1 VIITANKFIVAKGI
15 DFTNFTLH
23 MMCGCVLIYLVCFLY
38 FRLLNSDP
46 KNFILTRDN
55 EFDEL
60 KREIQIWKRTYQS
73 VTPVTK
79 GEQIV
84 KTLLKEK
91 ASQLKNL
98 LTQQIYENKRK
109 FEQDLKEKSKS
120 MVEGYKITNKSL
132 LIKCILIFSVTL
144 ILVIL
149 IIIKMFYFLLNYFSE
164 IFFKVFFALIFIIYS
179 LDYWLDSNFGS
190 HITFGFVN
198 ELKL

>member
-1 VIITANKFIVAKGI
+1 
-15 DFTNFTLH
+15 
-23 MMCGCVLIYLVCFLY
+23 MMLGCVFVYLVCFLY

-46 KNFILTRDN
+46 NNFTLKRDT

-73 VTPVTK
+73 VTPITK

-91 ASQLKNL
+91 AYQLQNL
-98 LTQQIYENKRK
+98 LNQQIYENKKK
-109 FEQDLKEKSKS
+109 FEHDLKEKSKT

-144 ILVIL
+144 ILVNNFNLPLLINISL
-149 IIIKMFYFLLNYFSE
+149 IILF
-164 IFFKVFFALIFIIYS
+164 
-179 LDYWLDSNFGS
+179 
-190 HITFGFVN
+190 
-198 ELKL
+198 